1 MQASTSLK
9 DAFLSV
15 SKSTTELEGASSTSS
30 GIPEELGENP
40 KKKARLVGPV
50 CNAAASCNSK
60 ANYKNDA
67 TKTFFC
73 REHYELLAKPARKS
87 LVKLK

>member
-9 DAFLSV
+9 DVFLSV
-15 SKSTTELEGASSTSS
+15 SKSTSEGASRT
-30 GIPEELGENP
+30 IPEELGENP
-40 KKKARLVGPV
+40 KKKAKIAGAI

-67 TKTFFC
+67 TKTFFV
-73 REHYELLAKPARKS
+73 ASIMSFWPS
-87 LVKLK
+87 LQENQ

>member
-15 SKSTTELEGASSTSS
+15 SKSTSEGSSST
-30 GIPEELGENP
+30 IPEELGENP
-40 KKKARLVGPV
+40 KKKAKIAGAV

-60 ANYKNDA
+60 ASYKNDA

-87 LVKLK
+87 VVKLK

>member
-1 MQASTSLK
+1 MQASTSSLK

-15 SKSTTELEGASSTSS
+15 SKSTTEGASSTSS

-40 KKKARLVGPV
+40 KKKAKLVGPV

-87 LVKLK
+87 VVKLK

>member
-15 SKSTTELEGASSTSS
+15 SKSTSEGASSTILNSS
-30 GIPEELGENP
+30 DENP
-40 KKKARLVGPV
+40 KKKVKIAGAV
-50 CNAAASCNSK
+50 CNAAASYNSK
-60 ANYKNDA
+60 ASYKNDA

-73 REHYELLAKPARKS
+73 VSWALWAFAQACKKITS
-87 LVKLK
+87 

>member
-9 DAFLSV
+9 DAFLSI
-15 SKSTTELEGASSTSS
+15 SKSTTEGASSTS

-40 KKKARLVGPV
+40 KKKAKIVGAV

-87 LVKLK
+87 VVKLK